1 MEMMIATH
9 SHTHTHTHSE
19 LDLEDEPPPLPPRI
33 YHWSDMEDND
43 DELFQSDDDLDDPLT
58 KWSVSDQQK
67 LYASVRFSFEYS
79 LVLHVQAKHYTI
91 IIICLVKLFTV
102 YTNTNDNNNYVLSM
116 AKLNSIL
123 MKIEL

>member
-1 MEMMIATH
+1 MPHT
-9 SHTHTHTHSE
+9 HTHTHTHSE

-79 LVLHVQAKHYTI
+79 LVLQAERYAI
-91 IIICLVKLFTV
+91 IIICLVKLLTV
-102 YTNTNDNNNYVLSM
+102 YINTIDNNNYVLSM
-116 AKLNSIL
+116 AHSDENVL
-123 MKIEL
+123 